1 WNSTYPYVVGPTFY
15 GVKENRKVD
24 TVTEDTEV
32 YDATVTVSDL
42 EFQQLEI
49 NIYPN
54 PTVDLIAIQITG
66 LISDDYKIDLID
78 MNGKLVAT
86 TRITIGSTLAYFDVE
101 TLYSGNYMI
110 VISNGSNVRSEKVVI
125 GK

>member
-1 WNSTYPYVVGPTFY
+1 MVGPTFY
-15 GVKENRKVD
+15 GVKENRKVN